1 MRTNPLVA
9 MENTLFGEPALDWDG
24 RCAAIAAAGFDGVY
38 ATPYPLTDGH
48 FAGLADLATAPMR
61 HGLRLAG
68 VYANHDL
75 AFPPDHPVNER
86 TTRLIAQVEGVTR
99 IELSFKCSD
108 PAALP
113 TDLDRTIEARLTPL
127 LALAERRSLDLALY
141 HHSFYPL
148 ETPAQ
153 TLALIQRL
161 GHPRLK
167 LLFATSHVFAVSPIA
182 AVAEQLSA
190 VAPHLVSFN
199 LCGCRRSA
207 PGPRAKATH
216 LACDDGDLPL
226 APLLRILDQA
236 EYRGDI
242 ILQGHGWGQ
251 DGRRLL
257 ARSRAWLMTV

>member
-1 MRTNPLVA
+1 MGRNPLIA
-9 MENTLFGEPALDWDG
+9 MENTLFGEPDLDWDG

-38 ATPYPLTDGH
+38 ATPYPLTEEH
-48 FAGLADLATAPMR
+48 LAGLADLATAPAR

-68 VYANHDL
+68 IYANHDL
-75 AFPPDHPVNER
+75 ALPPEHPVNQR

-99 IELSFKCSD
+99 VELSFKCSD

-113 TDLDRTIEARLTPL
+113 THLDETLEARLMPL
-127 LALAERRSLDLALY
+127 LVLAERRGLDLALY

-153 TLALIQRL
+153 ALALMQRL

-182 AVAEQLSA
+182 DVADQLSA

-199 LCGCRRSA
+199 WCGCRRSA
-207 PGPRAKATH
+207 PGPRAKAVH

-251 DGRRLL
+251 DGRSLL